1 MEYGIE
7 NIEKIKIGDVLV
19 LDIDSDT
26 GSFPNEYADA
36 IKLKNDEL
44 NANMAAYVYSK
55 ELKIRLLFKD
65 KNFKTIGIVVDNY
78 KLEKMK
84 SELFKK
90 DFLLLEISAFN
101 KNTTSITFP
110 VPADQFEKKKR
121 EILAITN
128 IVEIHFKR
136 RN

>member
-7 NIEKIKIGDVLV
+7 NIEKIKIGDVLI

-36 IKLKNDEL
+36 IRLKNDEL

-90 DFLLLEISAFN
+90 DFLLLEISAFK
-101 KNTTSITFP
+101 KNTSSITFP